1 MSGQGEPQTCTDGV
15 AFGPGSTCRL
25 FDFTTLFEN
34 VILSILPSAVFLFL
48 FLVARLPRLLKKAP
62 VRGKGAVLP
71 TATTRLNE
79 KSASSN
85 GSPTL
90 AAASSEGTVSPEPD
104 LHKAQEQLDVQL
116 PTRKLDPLG
125 MTRIA
130 LAVLLVLSALTKLIL
145 SQTEAKKT
153 QLLQDALGDWSFT
166 AAQAL
171 ELVCSCVLLFAVAL
185 ERQRTRG
192 GHFLVPLFLLCS
204 IFFEGARVRT
214 FNTFPASLNFGS
226 TATFGLF
233 CVSLALRVL
242 LLITE
247 SINDHDA
254 ADTTEG
260 RATFMNRIG
269 FFWLL
274 PILSKGYKKPLTIQ
288 DLPEVNDR
296 FEARYLGNKLRKV
309 WDYTAQSNGQLP
321 KTSLVLAVARAYP
334 SVVFA
339 PIIPRLA
346 VTAATLAQP
355 WLIQDT
361 IAFIESYTGRNEPGA
376 PPPLPAAQGWALA
389 GAFALTYTVF
399 ATATAVY
406 FWIVSQNGATLRGGI
421 MQCLYDKS
429 LRQHLG
435 ISTELGPGGAVNLMA
450 ADVERIIKSLDP
462 IHELWSGLILVG
474 IGIYMLYLKLKL
486 VFLAPLIATLIFLFG
501 TPYIGRTLGAKQ
513 KAWSG
518 KIDERLA
525 ITSSFIGGIK
535 AVKMG
540 GLEKFFARKAI
551 EARAAEIKMLRK
563 YMSTLATVVTAANI
577 SGEAITIIAF
587 AALAIVVHLDQNT
600 SLRFD
605 QETVFTAMA
614 ITTIISTPLLQ
625 IGQRFGLAVAAYAS
639 FKRIETFLLN
649 PERNEDT
656 SIETALLHDKVGDD
670 AVHVNFSNA
679 SLSWKVDSEPVLSG
693 LDLNLPPGITMVIGR
708 LASGKSTLL
717 QAVLGETYVTKG
729 KVTTPAASRGGP
741 CIAYAS
747 QDPWTQESLSI
758 KDNIIF
764 YSNEP
769 FDPWWY
775 ARVIDACALKEDLDS
790 FDGGDKRLAKSLS
803 GGQKQRI
810 NLARAIYAREAALV
824 VLDDPFSA
832 LDADTESKIWKN
844 LFDKRKG
851 VLRTKTVL
859 LASNGLH
866 RLRDVDWVV
875 NLHEGTISEQGP
887 PVLFR
892 LTDGAF
898 LEAREQND
906 RRRARLSA
914 GNIGDLLATTGRDK
928 KRASG
933 IESMKRLSGISGIS
947 SMLPDADS
955 IHVEDEAA
963 GEEAATRKENEGIEQ
978 VSESKIGFKTYMV
991 WVRAAGVFCV
1001 VLSIASFATAMAGTF
1016 GVQVY
1021 LQHWVLLSAEEQ
1033 RRQFGQWMGGYW
1045 GVFAGYSFWYAFALF
1060 WTFCAVVPRAGVKLH
1075 AGLVNGILSAPLSF
1089 FNDLST
1095 GSILNRFS
1103 QDLFIADDI
1112 WIIFFSNF
1120 IGNVFGLLGAVI
1132 LMVIAA
1138 PYLLII
1144 VAVLFA
1150 IIYTLRRFYIRSS
1163 TQLRRLEMASKSPL
1177 YTLFGDTTSG
1187 LAIIRAF
1194 GRTSSLR
1201 NLNIDYVNG
1210 AQRPYYTLYACR
1222 RWLMCWLNMCA
1233 MIANT
1238 SLVIVVVALRY
1249 SSSASLLGVALSQ
1262 TVSLSNAMNQVV
1274 SAWCEAEIAAVVFE
1288 RIAEFTNTPPEA
1300 KPEEAGKPLIER
1312 VPHAHAVAQHA
1323 HSGDVHF
1330 KDVVLSYTP
1339 GEGTPVLKGVSFS
1352 IRSGEHLG
1360 ICGRS
1365 GSGKSTILLALLRM
1379 VQHQSGDIVVNGR
1392 PVGDYDL
1399 HELRSSIT
1407 VVGQEPLIVN
1417 GATVRENIDLE
1428 GTATD
1433 EAIWKVLR
1441 DTQMAE
1447 FIKSLPEALDT
1458 KLDPKSVSLSTGRRQ
1473 LLTIARAILNRKSI
1487 VVLDEVTSALD
1498 AETDAIVKD
1507 LMETE
1512 LADSTIIN
1520 IAHRLDAIRRM
1531 DRVLV
1536 LSHGSVLELDTP
1548 DNLLE
1553 RPQGAFRSM
1562 AAQQG
1567 LV

>member
-1 MSGQGEPQTCTDGV
+1 MSGRLDPNTCSDGV
-15 AFGPGSTCRL
+15 AFGPSSNCRL

-34 VILSILPSAVFLFL
+34 VILSILPCAVFIGL
-48 FLVARLPRLLKKAP
+48 FLVTRLPRLLKKTP
-62 VRGKGAVLP
+62 IRGKGAVPRPSVAGDKHRKSLSDSPVLP
-71 TATTRLNE
+71 V
-79 KSASSN
+79 SSSK
-85 GSPTL
+85 GS
-90 AAASSEGTVSPEPD
+90 ESPD
-104 LHKAQEQLDVQL
+104 FLEQHQNQQNVAVEVEL
-116 PTRKLDPLG
+116 PTRSLDALG
-125 MTRIA
+125 MVRIG
-130 LAVLLVLSALTKLIL
+130 LAVLLVVGALAKLIL
-145 SQTEAKKT
+145 SQTEAKRT
-153 QLLQDALGDWSFT
+153 PELHEALGAWSFT

-171 ELVCSCVLLFAVAL
+171 ELVCSVVLLGAVAL

-192 GHFLVPLFLLCS
+192 GHFLVPFFLLCS

-214 FNTFPASLNFGS
+214 FNTLSSAFSFGS

-233 CVSLALRVL
+233 CVTLALRFL
-242 LLITE
+242 LLVTE

-254 ADTTEG
+254 APTTEG
-260 RATFMNRIG
+260 RATFITRLG

-274 PILSKGYKKPLTIQ
+274 PILRRGYKAPLTMQ
-288 DLPEVNDR
+288 DLPDINYR
-296 FEARYLGNKLRKV
+296 FESRYLGNRLRKI
-309 WDYTAQSNGQLP
+309 WDYTAQSKGLAP

-361 IAFIESYTGRNEPGA
+361 ITFIESYTNRNEPGA

-399 ATATAVY
+399 ATATGIY

-421 MQCLYDKS
+421 MECLYDKS

-435 ISTELGPGGAVNLMA
+435 VSTDLGPGGAVNLMA

-462 IHELWSGLILVG
+462 IHELWSGIILIA

-486 VFLAPLIATLIFLFG
+486 VFLAPLVATLIFLFG

-513 KAWSG
+513 KNWSG

-525 ITSSFIGGIK
+525 ITSSFLGGIK
-535 AVKMG
+535 AVKMA

-551 EARAAEIKMLRK
+551 EARAAEMKMFRK

-587 AALAIVVHLDQNT
+587 AALAIVVHLDKNT

-625 IGQRFGLAVAAYAS
+625 IGQRFGLAVAAFAS
-639 FKRIETFLLN
+639 FKRIESFLLN
-649 PERNEDT
+649 PERKEDT
-656 SIETALLHDKVGDD
+656 SYDHGPLVDKVGDST
-670 AVHVNFSNA
+670 VHVNFSNA
-679 SLSWKVDSEPVLSG
+679 SLSWKVDSEPVLHG
-693 LDLNLPPGITMVIGR
+693 LDLNLPPGITMIIGR

-717 QAVLGETYVTKG
+717 SAVLGETYVTKG
-729 KVTTPAASRGGP
+729 KVTTPAASP
-741 CIAYAS
+741 IPSCIAYAS
-747 QDPWTQESLSI
+747 QDAWTQESLSI
-758 KDNIIF
+758 RDNIIF
-764 YSNEP
+764 YSSEP

-775 ARVIDACALKEDLDS
+775 ARVVDACALKEDLDS
-790 FDGGDKRLAKSLS
+790 FDEGDKRLAKSLS

-832 LDADTESKIWKN
+832 LDADTESRIWKN
-844 LFDKRKG
+844 LFDQRKG
-851 VLRTKTVL
+851 VLRSKTVL

-866 RLRDVDWVV
+866 RLRDVNWIV
-875 NLHEGTISEQGP
+875 NLHDGTISEQGP

-892 LTDGAF
+892 LSDGAF
-898 LEAREQND
+898 LEAREQSD
-906 RRRARLSA
+906 KRKARLSA
-914 GNIGDLLATTGRDK
+914 GNIGDLLATAGRDK

-933 IESMKRLSGISGIS
+933 IESMKRLSGIN

-955 IHVEDEAA
+955 IHVEDE
-963 GEEAATRKENEGIEQ
+963 EVVEANIKKENEGMEK
-978 VSESKIGFKTYMV
+978 VSEAKIGFKTYMV
-991 WVRAAGVFCV
+991 WARAAGVFCV
-1001 VLSIASFATAMAGTF
+1001 VLSIASFAAAMTGTF

-1021 LQHWVLLSAEEQ
+1021 LQHWVLLDPAEQE
-1033 RRQFGQWMGGYW
+1033 RKFGQWMGGYW
-1045 GVFAGYSFWYAFALF
+1045 GVFAGYSFWYAFALY
-1060 WTFCAVVPRAGVKLH
+1060 WTFCLVVPRAGIKLH
-1075 AGLVNGILSAPLSF
+1075 QGLVNGILSAPLSF

-1144 VAVLFA
+1144 VAVLFG

-1201 NLNIDYVNG
+1201 DLNIEFVNG

-1238 SLVIVVVALRY
+1238 SLVIIVVALRN

-1262 TVSLSNAMNQVV
+1262 TVSLSNAMNQAV

-1288 RIAEFTNTPPEA
+1288 RISEFTNTPAEA
-1300 KPEEAGKPLIER
+1300 ARSEQPGRPLIER
-1312 VPHAHAVAQHA
+1312 KPEIPGQLTPAGGVQ
-1323 HSGDVHF
+1323 F

-1339 GEGTPVLKGVSFS
+1339 GEGTPVLKGVSFD
-1352 IRSGEHLG
+1352 IRPGEHLG
-1360 ICGRS
+1360 VCGRS

-1379 VQHQSGDIVVNGR
+1379 VEHQSGDIVVNGR
-1392 PVGDYDL
+1392 SVTDYDL

-1417 GATVRENIDLE
+1417 GATIRENIDLE
-1428 GTATD
+1428 GSATD

-1441 DTQMAE
+1441 DTQMYA
-1447 FIKSLPEALDT
+1447 FIKALPEGLDT
-1458 KLDPKSVSLSTGRRQ
+1458 KLDPKSVQLSTGRRQ
-1473 LLTIARAILNRKSI
+1473 LLTIARAILARKSI

-1498 AETDAIVKD
+1498 EETDAIVKD
-1507 LMETE
+1507 LLETE

-1520 IAHRLDAIRRM
+1520 IAHRIDAIRRM

-1536 LSHGSVLELDTP
+1536 LGSGEVLELDTP
-1548 DNLLE
+1548 DTLIQ
-1553 RPQGAFRSM
+1553 RPDGVFRGL
-1562 AAQQG
+1562 ATQQG